1 MLGFTRREESVLLFL
16 VVSFVVGMGVKFYR
30 SYWAPLPALV
40 AEKNI
45 SLSSIE
51 KNAGEGEGRGVKTKI
66 TTRKVFL
73 NTATQEDLERLPGIG
88 PVTAGR
94 IIEYRREKGFF
105 SSLEELTKVK
115 GVGQKTV
122 EKLKPYLK
130 LKGRKTNGRKTK
142 R

>member
-1 MLGFTRREESVLLFL
+1 VLGFTRREESVLLFL
-16 VVSFVVGMGVKFYR
+16 VVSFVVGMGVKLYR
-30 SYWAPLPALV
+30 SYWAPLPAVL

-45 SLSSIE
+45 SLSFIE
-51 KNAGEGEGRGVKTKI
+51 KNTGEEEKKGVKTEV
-66 TTRKVFL
+66 TTRQVFL

-94 IIEYRREKGFF
+94 IIKYREERGFF

-130 LKGRKTNGRKTK
+130 LKGRKANGRETK

>member
-1 MLGFTRREESVLLFL
+1 VLGFTRREESVLLFL
-16 VVSFVVGMGVKFYR
+16 VVSFVVGMGVKLYR
-30 SYWAPLPALV
+30 SYWPPLPAVL
-40 AEKNI
+40 AEENI
-45 SLSSIE
+45 SSSSIE
-51 KNAGEGEGRGVKTKI
+51 KNVRENEGATTKVTDKQI
-66 TTRKVFL
+66 FL
-73 NTATQEDLERLPGIG
+73 NEATQEDLERLPGIG

-94 IIEYRREKGFF
+94 IIKYREERGSF

-130 LKGRKTNGRKTK
+130 LKGRKTNGSETK